1 MRKRIESD
9 LAVSSFMTVIH
20 FDTTCEFKI
29 FSVFGKNQVVMV
41 SPCPLRTF
49 HSHIFFVYGVL
60 LQIIDG
66 KFTAVTPVSG
76 KVIYGIRIFKD
87 TFYALFQIVK
97 TLFVVFSFDRKK
109 YAIVV
114 LSVSIRTAKFKI
126 VFGLFKKWCPD

>member
-9 LAVSSFMTVIH
+9 FAVSPFVAVIH
-20 FDTTCEFKI
+20 FDTTCEFKK

-41 SPCPLRTF
+41 GSCPLRTC

-60 LQIIDG
+60 LHIIDG
-66 KFTAVTPVSG
+66 KFTAVTPVSR
-76 KVIYGIRIFKD
+76 KVVYGIRIFKD

-109 YAIVV
+109 HAFVV
-114 LSVSIRTAKFKI
+114 LSVGIRTVEFKI
-126 VFGLFKKWCPD
+126 VFRLFKKRCPD